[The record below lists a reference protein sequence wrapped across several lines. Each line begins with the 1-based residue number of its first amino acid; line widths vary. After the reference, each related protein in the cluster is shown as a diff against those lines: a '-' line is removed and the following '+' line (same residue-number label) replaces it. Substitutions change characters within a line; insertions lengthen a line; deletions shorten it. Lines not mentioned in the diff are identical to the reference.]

1 MIKWEDLKNKKFLK
15 KLKYKIKDFS
25 LKMPFL
31 ELKYFLF
38 DKYNVV
44 KISTLNRHWHDRNEI
59 LEHTIFQ
66 ILRDFINKE
75 LKIGHIELGDEE
87 TELMNILDW
96 WDWYR
101 NYIDTVNYDEEQEL
115 KKVLEGKLKR
125 IVELRGYMW
134 T

>member
-38 DKYNVV
+38 DRYNVI
-44 KISTLNRHWHDRNEI
+44 KISTLNRNWHDRDEI
-59 LEHTIFQ
+59 LEHAIFQ
-66 ILRDFINKE
+66 IVRDFINKE
-75 LKIGHIELGDEE
+75 LRNGHIELGDEE

-96 WDWYR
+96 WGWYR

-125 IVELRGYMW
+125 IIELRGYMW

>member
-1 MIKWEDLKNKKFLK
+1 V
-15 KLKYKIKDFS
+15 
-25 LKMPFL
+25 PFL

-38 DKYNVV
+38 DKYNVI

-75 LKIGHIELGDEE
+75 LRNGHIELGDEE

-125 IVELRGYMW
+125 IIELRGYMW